1 MRETVN
7 DARIA
12 QRLQENVCVC
22 VCDEYNYPLPPPVF
36 IQLNELV
43 LLLLL
48 LHVFLVAP
56 EFSLLF
62 FLFHFLLLNGHGQKK
77 ESLEQQLFP
86 LAG

>member
-43 LLLLL
+43 LLLL
-48 LHVFLVAP
+48 HVFLVAP